1 LGNETP
7 IVSIHDIGAGG
18 LSNAVPEIIHDCE
31 RGGRFELRKVNND
44 DKGMSPMQIWCNEA
58 QERYV
63 VAIKPESLELF
74 ESFCQREHCL
84 YAVIGEAT
92 NEEHLTLTDELFGNS
107 PVDIPMSV
115 LFGSSPKLH
124 RAIMDNFRY
133 GIR

>member
-1 LGNETP
+1 
-7 IVSIHDIGAGG
+7 
-18 LSNAVPEIIHDCE
+18 
-31 RGGRFELRKVNND
+31 VNND

-124 RAIMDNFRY
+124 RDVQHVKVKQKDLDFSGLDLKEAVKRDFHADCFYCIK
-133 GIR
+133 